1 MNHLKWPG
9 IVSIAAMLLA
19 TASSQTLAQ
28 RVGMGRTVVR
38 VNGAGGYQIGGSIG
52 MGPQALTYGAG
63 YQAGGCVG
71 MGQVQIN
78 GAGGVGYQ
86 TPYAGI
92 MYGQQPAV
100 LNGLQ
105 SGTTGYVNPQPS
117 ASPSYSTDPDDRRD
131 SFNTLM
137 SDLTSTVSNRE
148 LTVSQANQ
156 ISQDVSYALR
166 VGTTNRTAVARL
178 QSDIKALPKYTKLT
192 PTTLKTITED
202 IHTIVPATRP
212 KEKTG
217 VVAKGP

>member
-1 MNHLKWPG
+1 
-9 IVSIAAMLLA
+9 
-19 TASSQTLAQ
+19 
-28 RVGMGRTVVR
+28 MGRGVVQ
-38 VNGAGGYQIGGSIG
+38 AGGYQIGGSIG

-63 YQAGGCVG
+63 FQAGGCVG

-78 GAGGVGYQ
+78 GAGSMGSQ
-86 TPYAGI
+86 TPYPVI

-100 LNGLQ
+100 LDG
-105 SGTTGYVNPQPS
+105 SPSRTSVYINPQPS
-117 ASPSYSTDPDDRRD
+117 VSSSYSTDPEDRRD

-137 SDLTSTVSNRE
+137 SDLTSTVLNRE

-156 ISQDVSYALR
+156 IAQDVSNALR

-217 VVAKGP
+217 VAAKGP

>member
-1 MNHLKWPG
+1 
-9 IVSIAAMLLA
+9 
-19 TASSQTLAQ
+19 
-28 RVGMGRTVVR
+28 MGRAVVQ
-38 VNGAGGYQIGGSIG
+38 VNGPAGYQIGGSIG
-52 MGPQALTYGAG
+52 MGQQALMYGVGG
-63 YQAGGCVG
+63 YQTGGCVG

-78 GAGGVGYQ
+78 GAGSVGYQ
-86 TPYAGI
+86 TPYPGI

-100 LNGLQ
+100 LNGL
-105 SGTTGYVNPQPS
+105 SGTTVYVTPQPS
-117 ASPSYSTDPDDRRD
+117 VSSSYSTDPQDRRD

-178 QSDIKALPKYTKLT
+178 QSDIKALPRYTKLT
-192 PTTLKTITED
+192 PTSLKTITED

-217 VVAKGP
+217 G